1 MKRSILYI
9 ITILLLVVMAYS
21 TYRVYSLDNDNKRL
35 EKDIIDIKKDTDI
48 EKENSIK
55 YEEEKD
61 KILDESKDKEEELKI
76 WQKAQ
81 TKLEE
86 ALS

>member
-55 YEEEKD
+55 YVEERD
-61 KILDESKDKEEELKI
+61 KVLDESKDKEEELKI

>member
-21 TYRVYSLDNDNKRL
+21 TYRVYSLTEDNKRL
-35 EKDIIDIKKDTDI
+35 EKDIVDIKKDIDI

-61 KILDESKDKEEELKI
+61 KILEESKDKDEELKI

-81 TKLEE
+81 EKLEK
-86 ALS
+86 AL